1 MEGGIVRRR
10 KVIGHC
16 CARIILVLG
25 RKIEQNDAK
34 DHVLSLLLSRLTR
47 LAEAYN
53 AYRVPAYSS
62 SNCSPNLSDAGN
74 QPGMGRLK
82 TTFHLH
88 GLFDSSWPSLLSST
102 ASLGTNSCVIEQ
114 RRSGAYPNSE
124 FMTSDWPSKVTVR
137 DWRKRR
143 MVLRP
148 ESNREAVGEIEMDT

>member
-124 FMTSDWPSKVTVR
+124 FMTSD
-137 DWRKRR
+137 
-143 MVLRP
+143 
-148 ESNREAVGEIEMDT
+148 